1 MINSFRLYLYTG
13 KRSRNKVRMISVLT
27 YKYKCNYI
35 YIININMTITYITSI
50 IHIQPNE
57 NTQDLLFN
65 FIDFA
70 NTGLKIIL
78 FADKYFDISSI
89 LSYDNIYVISI
100 EDCLNNTEVWKTIIN
115 GNYEY
120 ELPLN
125 RNIEKDTIEF
135 IMNSHSK
142 YEFIMKAIESKYWNS
157 THYAWIDFNLFHLFK
172 NKNETKNY
180 LKWLNNLQLNDVF
193 VTLPGCWS
201 ALEKQKVED
210 LFNSVHW
217 RFCGGFMLG
226 DDFSMFQTALKYNKI
241 LLLFIEKY
249 KKLVWDFNILAYME
263 SFHEWKPIWY
273 RADHNDSIVLIS
285 ADLYTRPL
293 TEITKKITYN
303 YPDIPTYLPLSACY
317 LYYKEKHWINTR
329 FVNYWIYP
337 EGAYHFNN
345 PNKLIENKNV
355 LSELDELTMIPI
367 SYKEIVE
374 NVGLSVTKGISAGL
388 EDIRLFEINGNVKY
402 IATSVGYSPNGRSR
416 MIMGDYDIDNGVIVN
431 GIPIQSPQP
440 DSWAEKN
447 WIPLVKKKDIIFA
460 DGDIGQVDELLFIY
474 KWYPLEIGII
484 ENIDDDNGFT
494 KKLKIIEKVQ
504 PNNSIFSKIRGSTL
518 FEETN
523 EGLLGLV
530 HYSEEHSPRHYYHM
544 MVILNKDTYEIKKY
558 SEPFCF
564 EKLGI
569 EFCIGFTIQEWED
582 ANDNEYIFW
591 ISRHDRDPETIF
603 IKCNTIKW
611 IE

>member
-1 MINSFRLYLYTG
+1 
-13 KRSRNKVRMISVLT
+13 
-27 YKYKCNYI
+27 
-35 YIININMTITYITSI
+35 MTITYITSI

-57 NTQDLLFN
+57 NIQDLLFN